1 MIDTS
6 LISVIVP
13 CYKVEKYLPCCIE
26 SVLNQTYDNLEI
38 LLVDD
43 GSPDRCGAICDE
55 YAAKDKRIK
64 VIHKENGGVS
74 EARNAALD
82 IAKGEYIACVDGDDS
97 IYEDYIETMYNLI
110 TTHNC
115 QMALA
120 NFVFDYEGTCSREEK
135 EGYDIIQM
143 TPAEA
148 VDDLF
153 YQKHFDDYPWCKLYK
168 RALFNG
174 IRYPSGII
182 FEDTYIT
189 YQLMLKCDS
198 IIYTDKQVYK
208 YLIRNN
214 SYEGAPF
221 SKLKM
226 DSAIKV
232 FDQLERDMKHCLVKH
247 QKSVSCR
254 LFALS
259 CHLLMKCP
267 PDYDYSILWDRIK
280 KYRKIVFTDKNAGMR
295 ARIASLLSF
304 TGINTMKL
312 CFKLVDKRK

>member
-1 MIDTS
+1 MSGTP
-6 LISVIVP
+6 LITVIVP
-13 CYKVEKYLPCCIE
+13 CYKVEQYLPYCIE
-26 SVLNQTYDNLEI
+26 SILNQTYDNLEI

-43 GSPDRCGAICDE
+43 GSPDRCGLICDE
-55 YAAKDKRIK
+55 YATKDKRIT

-115 QMALA
+115 QMALT
-120 NFVFDYEGTCSREEK
+120 NFVFDYEGNCSRDEREK
-135 EGYDIIQM
+135 YDIIQM

-168 RALFNG
+168 RTLFEG
-174 IRYPSGII
+174 IRYPLGII
-182 FEDTYIT
+182 FEDTYVT
-189 YQLMLKCDS
+189 YQLILKCNS
-198 IIYTDKQVYK
+198 IIYTEKQVYK
-208 YLIRNN
+208 YLIRSN

-232 FDQLERDMKHCLVKH
+232 FDQLEGDMNHRLINH

-254 LFALS
+254 MFALA

-267 PDYDYSILWDRIK
+267 QGYEKDLLWDKIK
-280 KYRKIVFTDKNAGMR
+280 KYRRGVLQDRNAGIR
-295 ARIASLLSF
+295 TRIACLLSYA
-304 TGINTMKL
+304 GVNIMKM
-312 CFKLVDKRK
+312 CFRLVDKRK